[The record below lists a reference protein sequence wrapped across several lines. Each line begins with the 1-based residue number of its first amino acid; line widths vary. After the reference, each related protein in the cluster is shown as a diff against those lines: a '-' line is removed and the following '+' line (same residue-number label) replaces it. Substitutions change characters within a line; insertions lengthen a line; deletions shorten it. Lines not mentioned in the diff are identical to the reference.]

1 MAEDNSRL
9 QSSEIPDQV
18 VEQVGKAV
26 AEILKL
32 RDALEEN
39 MTKAQTE
46 DERQTLATN
55 MESAA
60 VRVIGDQGLTVAR
73 YNQVIAS
80 AQADEDLEQRVVA
93 ACRAA

>member
-1 MAEDNSRL
+1 MAAQNSKL
-9 QSSEIPDQV
+9 NSSDVPDQMV
-18 VEQVGKAV
+18 SQVGKAV

-39 MTKAQTE
+39 MAKAQTE
-46 DERQTLATN
+46 DERQTLATEV
-55 MESAA
+55 ESAA
-60 VRVIGDQGLTVAR
+60 VRAISDQGLTVAQ